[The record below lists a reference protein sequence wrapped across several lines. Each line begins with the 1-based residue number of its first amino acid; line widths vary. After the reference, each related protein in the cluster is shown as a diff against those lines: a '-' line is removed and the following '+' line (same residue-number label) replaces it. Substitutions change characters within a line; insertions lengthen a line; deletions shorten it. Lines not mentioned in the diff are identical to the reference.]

1 MTNRF
6 LQLNTNDKVAVVYMY
21 YETRATPYV
30 TKDTYHTKTLAKQ
43 RTCNNS

>member
-30 TKDTYHTKTLAKQ
+30 IKGSCQTKTLAKQ
-43 RTCNNS
+43 RTCNNN